1 MIFLGLWVLF
11 VGGFS
16 GGWCLDMENVNIA
29 SGGRGVQ
36 QEENQLPMSGY
47 LGLFETYMSGY
58 LSLFRRVIEFVQIW
72 VSLLLFWVYEFYLIE
87 VCC

>member
-11 VGGFS
+11 VGGFG

-29 SGGRGVQ
+29 SGDHGVQ
-36 QEENQLPMSGY
+36 QEENHLPMGGY

-58 LSLFRRVIEFVQIW
+58 LSLFET
-72 VSLLLFWVYEFYLIE
+72 
-87 VCC
+87 CD